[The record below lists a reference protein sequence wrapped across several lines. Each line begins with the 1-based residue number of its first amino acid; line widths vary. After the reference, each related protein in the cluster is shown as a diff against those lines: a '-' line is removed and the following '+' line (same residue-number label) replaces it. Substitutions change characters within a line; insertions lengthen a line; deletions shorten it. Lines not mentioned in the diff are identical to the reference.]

1 MNKTDRSMFR
11 RALCIALSALLVV
24 TVAGIPESFAAPS
37 GAIGDTEVPMAAL
50 DEAAADTTRVRLER
64 WGRRDLSRRW

>member
-50 DEAAADTTRVRLER
+50 DEAAADT
-64 WGRRDLSRRW
+64 S